1 MANTI
6 VTPSWVTKET
16 ARGYVYNLKFV
27 ACINKEY
34 SDSYIQSG
42 AKVGNT
48 VNVRMPVRFT
58 ATHGQAFQQQ
68 NIFESTVPVTL
79 NDQVNVGMGW
89 SSAQATTEI
98 DMVRDRYVKPAADS
112 LANAV
117 DVSAFSTVFLDVWNS
132 VGTPGTTP
140 STTITYLQALTK
152 LIDQSA
158 PTKGICA
165 VLDPLA
171 MTTIANTA
179 AALFNPSATQSE
191 NYRDGMFGR
200 RQLGIDEWYYDQNVQ
215 SYTTG
220 TFTTSTPLVNG
231 ASQTGASLITDGWA
245 SGATTLNKGDIFT
258 VGGVFSVNPQSYN
271 STGRLQQFVVTATI
285 SDTTGDMTIAISP
298 SIITSGQLQ
307 TVSNSPANN
316 AVITVVGATAA
327 ASGTLTATGT
337 PQSLVF
343 HPDAFTLA
351 SADLSTPSGGAKSS
365 FVRSKQYG
373 ISIRWVEQYD
383 ILNDQN
389 PSRFDILIGPATLQA
404 RLAARVQG

>member
-16 ARGYVYNLKFV
+16 ARGYVNNLKFV

-404 RLAARVQG
+404 RLAVRVQG

>member
-16 ARGYVYNLKFV
+16 ARGYVNNLKFV

-258 VGGVFSVNPQSYN
+258 VGGVSSVNPQSYN